1 MKTEP
6 DIEIDLQ
13 QTLESGGYDLLMIVS
28 LGMIAF
34 STLVIAMTV
43 SVMVS

>member
-1 MKTEP
+1 MKIEP

-13 QTLESGGYDLLMIVS
+13 QTFGGGGYDPLMIVS

-34 STLVIAMTV
+34 SAVVIAMTV

>member
-13 QTLESGGYDLLMIVS
+13 QTLESGRYDPLMIVS

-34 STLVIAMTV
+34 STVVIVMTV
-43 SVMVS
+43 SIMVS

>member
-1 MKTEP
+1 MKIEP
-6 DIEIDLQ
+6 DIEIDPL
-13 QTLESGGYDLLMIVS
+13 QTLESGRYDPLIIAS

-34 STLVIAMTV
+34 SAVVIAMTV